1 MENNFVL
8 LIGFGDAG
16 KVIFEVLEKS
26 NVRFTVVD
34 ANPELFQGSD
44 FDYIVGNGTDEDVLK
59 RAGVEEA
66 STVVIALSNDSDVM
80 FATLISRRLNSDA
93 IILARAN
100 TYTSIDKIYK
110 AGADYVA
117 SLSIVAGQMLAKM
130 TSKCMDTVCEYIN
143 EDIMLYEGLSIEK
156 HHVDTGEYLEGKSI
170 GQLDLINAFGCKI
183 IGIQRGNSII
193 TDIDASVVIQ
203 KGDVVAVLG
212 IGEQVSDFLEHIT
225 S

>member
-1 MENNFVL
+1 MV
-8 LIGFGDAG
+8 GFGDDG
-16 KVIFEVLEKS
+16 KVTFEVLEKS

-130 TSKCMDTVCEYIN
+130 TSKCMDNVCEYIN
-143 EDIMLYEGLSIEK
+143 EDIMLYEGLSKEK
-156 HHVDTGEYLEGKSI
+156 HHVDTGEYLEGISI

-193 TDIDASVVIQ
+193 TDIDPSVVIQ